1 MKKLKLILVLCLMLV
16 FCQAV
21 LATQTIV
28 TKANELRID
37 LVKYDPSPVQ
47 PGTSTTIS
55 FEVINLDNQ
64 DINNLEIKLVES
76 YPFTITS
83 DKTVKFSSLKAGEKG
98 TFSFQIDVNE
108 DTIENTYQL
117 SLQYFSEKLNSA
129 TSSPF
134 DISVVKVSAG
144 LETSIYVESSE
155 ESTTIIKPGQTANVK
170 LRIDNPSASSI
181 RDINVKLDLSATT
194 TPFAPLGMTSEK
206 NIDFIAVRS
215 FGEVSYTLIASPDA
229 EAGLYKVPVTISYY
243 DAQGYAHEVE
253 DIIGIVVGGQPELS
267 LEIESTELTTK
278 TDTGNLILKII
289 NSGTTDVKFMKVK
302 LLESDDLEIISQDAI
317 YIGDVD
323 SDDYETAE
331 FRIKMN
337 EDQAK
342 LIFEL
347 DYKDANNIAYSE
359 KKVLDVNLYSPKELG
374 MATGNSWTWIIVLLL
389 IAGSYF
395 AWKRHK
401 KKKKQ

>member
-1 MKKLKLILVLCLMLV
+1 MNKLKLILALCLMLV
-16 FCQAV
+16 FCQVVA
-21 LATQTIV
+21 ATQTIV

-64 DINNLEIKLVES
+64 DINNLEITLVDN
-76 YPFTITS
+76 YPFIITS
-83 DKTVKFSSLKAGEKG
+83 EKKVKFSSLKVGEKA
-98 TFSFQIDVNE
+98 TFSFQVDVNKDAVE
-108 DTIENTYQL
+108 DSYQL
-117 SLQYFSEKLNSA
+117 SLQYFSEKLSSA

-134 DISVVKVSAG
+134 NVQVIKVSSG
-144 LETSIYVESSE
+144 LETSISVESSE
-155 ESTTIIKPGQTANVK
+155 ETTAVIKPGQTANVK
-170 LRIDNPSASSI
+170 LRIDNPSSSAM
-181 RDINVKLDLSATT
+181 RDITVKLELNSADI
-194 TPFAPLGMTSEK
+194 PFAPLGMTSEK
-206 NIDFIAVRS
+206 KIDFIAVRN

-229 EAGLYKVPVTISYY
+229 EAGLYKVPVNIKYY
-243 DAQGYAHEVE
+243 DAQGYSHNVS
-253 DIIGIVVGGQPELS
+253 DIIGIVVGSQPELS

-289 NSGTTDVKFMKVK
+289 NGGTTDVKFLRIK
-302 LLESDDLEIISQDAI
+302 LLESENIEIISQSAM

-331 FRIKMN
+331 FRINMG
-337 EDQAK
+337 EEETK
-342 LIFEL
+342 LVFEL
-347 DYKDANNIAYSE
+347 DYKDANNIAYGE
-359 KKVLDVNLYSPKELG
+359 KMVLPVKLYSPSELG
-374 MATGNSWTWIIVLLL
+374 LKTGSSWVWIIVLLL
-389 IAGSYF
+389 IVGGYF

>member
-1 MKKLKLILVLCLMLV
+1 MLV

-21 LATQTIV
+21 VATQTIV

-55 FEVINLDNQ
+55 FEVINLDDQ
-64 DINNLEIKLVES
+64 ELRNLEINLVES

-83 DKTVKFSSLKAGEKG
+83 DKKVKISSIKAGEKA
-98 TFSFQIDVNE
+98 TFSFQVDVNK
-108 DTIENTYQL
+108 DAIEGSYQL
-117 SLQYFSEKLNSA
+117 SLQYFSEKLSSA

-134 DISVVKVSAG
+134 NVQVIKVSSG
-144 LETSIYVESSE
+144 LETSIFVESSE
-155 ESTTIIKPGQTANVK
+155 ESTAVIEPGQTANVK
-170 LRIDNPSASSI
+170 LRIDNPSASAI
-181 RDINVKLDLSATT
+181 RDISVKLDLSATT

-243 DAQGYAHEVE
+243 DAQGYAHNVE

-278 TDTGNLILKII
+278 IDTGNLVLKII
-289 NSGTTDVKFMKVK
+289 NGGTTDVKFMKIK
-302 LLESDDLEIISQDAI
+302 LLKSEGLEIISQDTM

-331 FRIKMN
+331 FRINM
-337 EDQAK
+337 EEEEIK
-342 LIFEL
+342 LVFEL

-359 KKVLDVNLYSPKELG
+359 KKVLNVKLYSPGQLG
-374 MATGNSWTWIIVLLL
+374 IATGSSWLWIIVLLL
-389 IAGSYF
+389 IVGGYF
-395 AWKRHK
+395 AWKRYK